1 MIRILIGI
9 LLFIFITYIT
19 INYILNQNV
28 EYVDLFD
35 GDKID
40 NAQNTDNNTKQ
51 FSYSFWLYMTK
62 PPTHQSTIFSQIK
75 DDDAKIVL
83 SANNSTLTLTLDDSM
98 SIYLDNFPF
107 QKWNYINIVY
117 FSGTIEFYL
126 NSVLE
131 KTLEIPVQNIYT
143 ESLINTEITIGNYNN
158 DELGWQE
165 NNSYI
170 AHFSYDPNSSYDQDK
185 IRSLYKLQI
194 NSLVNDDSLS
204 MKVSLLKNGIAIN

>member
-1 MIRILIGI
+1 MIRILIGF
-9 LLFIFITYIT
+9 LLFIFITYLT

-62 PPTHQSTIFSQIK
+62 PPTYPSTIFSQIK
-75 DDDAKIVL
+75 NENNKIVL
-83 SANNSTLTLTLDDSM
+83 SANNSTLTLILDDSM

-143 ESLINTEITIGNYNN
+143 ESLVNTEITIGNYNN
-158 DELGWQE
+158 DEVGWQK

-170 AHFSYDPNSSYDQDK
+170 AHFNYDPNSSYDQDK
-185 IRSLYKLQI
+185 IKSLYKVQI

>member
-1 MIRILIGI
+1 MIRLLIGI
-9 LLFIFITYIT
+9 LLFIFIIYLT
-19 INYILNQNV
+19 INYIINQDV
-28 EYVDLFD
+28 EYIDLSD
-35 GDKID
+35 GEKID
-40 NAQNTDNNTKQ
+40 NTQNIDNGANR

-75 DDDAKIVL
+75 DDSKKIVL
-83 SANNSTLTLTLDDSM
+83 SANKSTLTLTLDDSM

-117 FSGTIEFYL
+117 FSGTIELYL

-131 KTLEIPVQNIYT
+131 KTLETPVQNIYT
-143 ESLINTEITIGNYNN
+143 ESLVNTEITIGNYNN
-158 DELGWQE
+158 TELGWQKK
-165 NNSYI
+165 NSYI

-194 NSLVNDDSLS
+194 NSLVNNDSLS
-204 MKVSLLKNGIAIN
+204 MKVGLLKNGVAVN